1 MSDLIPGDSEPTWD
15 LSIDAT
21 ADMDEAVG
29 GGRST
34 IRDLLYDA
42 ERRLISAGVPS
53 SQADAAWLMA
63 WVVGVPRTRLFLQD
77 TLSQAQ
83 RVKFERAVSQRLSRI
98 PLQHIT
104 GRAAFRRIELDVG
117 PGVFIPR
124 PETELVAEAGIRFL
138 RENEGGVAVD
148 LCAGSGALGL
158 SLAIEAPGTT
168 VYLVEMDEKAV
179 EWTRRNVE
187 GLGSAVAQVGSRVE
201 VIHGDAGEVA
211 DSGGALIKLLDGVD
225 VVVSNPPYIPESMI
239 PREVEVRDHDPA
251 IALFAGPD
259 GLDVIRRVV
268 RTAALLLRPG
278 GLLAIEH
285 ADVQG
290 AEAPDGGVARVLRD
304 FTVDEKLSVLMP
316 GRPGMKVFEHVTDR
330 LDLAGL
336 PRFTLATRSSA

>member
-1 MSDLIPGDSEPTWD
+1 MPEMVSGESEPRFD
-15 LSIDAT
+15 LSIDAST
-21 ADMDEAVG
+21 DGGEIVG

-42 ERRLISAGVPS
+42 ERRLSSAGVPS
-53 SQADAAWLMA
+53 SQTDAAWLMA

-77 TLSQAQ
+77 ALSSTQ
-83 RVKFERAVSQRLSRI
+83 RVKFEKAVSQRLSRI

-104 GRAAFRRIELDVG
+104 GRAAFRRIELAVG

-138 RENEGGVAVD
+138 RENSGGIAVD

-168 VYLVEMDEKAV
+168 VYLVEMDGKAV

-187 GLGSAVAQVGSRVE
+187 ALGGSVAQVGSRVE
-201 VIHGDAGEVA
+201 VIHGDAGAVA
-211 DSGGALIKLLDGVD
+211 DSGGALAEHLSGVD
-225 VVVSNPPYIPESMI
+225 VVVSNPPYIPDSMI
-239 PREVEVRDHDPA
+239 PRQAEVRDHDPA

-259 GLDVIRRVV
+259 GLDVIRKVA
-268 RTAALLLRPG
+268 RTAALLLRSG

-290 AEAPDGGVARVLRD
+290 ADAPGGGVARALRD
-304 FTVDEKLSVLMP
+304 FTLDEELSLLVP
-316 GRPGMKVFEHVTDR
+316 GRPGMAVFERVADR

-336 PRFTLATRSSA
+336 PRFTLATRSYS